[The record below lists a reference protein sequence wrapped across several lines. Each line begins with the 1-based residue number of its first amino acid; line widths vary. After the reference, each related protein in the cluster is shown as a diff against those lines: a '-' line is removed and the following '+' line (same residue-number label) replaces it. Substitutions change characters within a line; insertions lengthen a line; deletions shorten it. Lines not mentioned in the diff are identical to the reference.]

1 MQSTGKL
8 EKSNK
13 FNNKKRKEKRK
24 GFEILARALTT
35 EEPKTYL
42 SSFQVY
48 AQNAIEWSPPFSD
61 SITSCE
67 L

>member
-48 AQNAIEWSPPFSD
+48 A
-61 SITSCE
+61 
-67 L
+67 

>member
-13 FNNKKRKEKRK
+13 FNNKKWKEKRK

-42 SSFQVY
+42 CSFRVY
-48 AQNAIEWSPPFSD
+48 A
-61 SITSCE
+61 
-67 L
+67 